1 MTPESNDG
9 RLRDV
14 YAARSATEIA
24 TLYDNWAGEY
34 ESDMAK
40 AGYRHPAITTALLTR
55 HLPRGAAPLLDAGA
69 GTGLAGEWL
78 AILGYPHVEGLD
90 ISAGMLAKAR
100 NKAVY
105 KALHCCGL
113 GGELPFSGN
122 SFAGVVS
129 AGVFTTGHVGEEALP
144 ELIRITKPGGVI
156 VLTVK
161 GSRWQASFGAAVRAA
176 SEQLQLVETT
186 EPYVSMPG
194 EHGTSPGVAIVLRKL

>member
-1 MTPESNDG
+1 MTRENNDG
-9 RLRDV
+9 RLHDV
-14 YAARSATEIA
+14 YSARSAAEIA
-24 TLYDNWAGEY
+24 TLYDGWAGEY

-78 AILGYPHVEGLD
+78 GILGYPHVEGLD
-90 ISAGMLAKAR
+90 ISEGMLAKAR
-100 NKAVY
+100 AKAVY
-105 KALHCCGL
+105 AALHCCGL
-113 GGELPFSGN
+113 GGELPFAGN
-122 SFAGVVS
+122 HFAGVVS

-161 GSRWQASFGAAVRAA
+161 GSRWQGSFGDAVRAA
-176 SEQLQLVETT
+176 EDQLQLVEMTD
-186 EPYVSMPG
+186 PYVSMPG
-194 EHGTSPGVAIVLRKL
+194 EHGTSPSVAIVLKKL

>member
-14 YAARSATEIA
+14 YAARNAAEISA
-24 TLYDNWAGEY
+24 LYNDWSGEY

-90 ISAGMLAKAR
+90 ISEGMLAKAR
-100 NKAVY
+100 AKGVY
-105 KALHCCGL
+105 AALHCCGL
-113 GGELPFSGN
+113 GGALPFSGD

-144 ELIRITKPGGVI
+144 ELIRITRREGII

-161 GSRWQASFGAAVRAA
+161 GSLWQGSFGAAIRAA
-176 SEQLQLVETT
+176 KDRLQLVETT
-186 EPYVSMPG
+186 EPYISMPG
-194 EHGTSPGVAIVLRKL
+194 EHGTSPSLAIVLKKL